1 MLLRNFATLKE
12 MKDLSN
18 YRKSYEKSELLENS
32 ISENPIGLFSKWFQ
46 EAEEIGGSEEIN
58 AMTISTIGL
67 DGFPKNRVVLLKQL
81 TSDGFVFFTNYES
94 EKGKAIAENS
104 NVCLSFFW
112 HNSERQ
118 VIIKG
123 IASKTSTQI
132 SDDYFHSRPIGSQIG
147 AVASHQS
154 EVILNREVLENKVS
168 SLEKELQ
175 GKEIARPEYWGGY
188 IVKPQE
194 IEFWQGRPNRLHDR
208 IRYKFQD
215 GNWKIERLSS

>member
-1 MLLRNFATLKE
+1 

-32 ISENPIGLFSKWFQ
+32 IPDNPIGLFSKWFQ

-94 EKGKAIAENS
+94 EKGKAIAENP

-123 IASKTSTQI
+123 VASKTSEQI
-132 SDDYFHSRPIGSQIG
+132 SDDYFYSRPIGSQIG
-147 AVASHQS
+147 AIASHQS
-154 EVILNREVLENKVS
+154 EVILNREILENKVV
-168 SLEKELQ
+168 SLEKNLQ
-175 GKEIARPEYWGGY
+175 GKEIVRPEYWGGY
-188 IVKPQE
+188 LVKPQE

-208 IRYKFQD
+208 IRYNLQD
-215 GNWKIERLSS
+215 RNWTIERLSS

>member
-1 MLLRNFATLKE
+1 

-18 YRKSYEKSELLENS
+18 YRKSYEKSELLESS

-81 TSDGFVFFTNYES
+81 TTDGFVFFTNYES
-94 EKGKAIAENS
+94 EKGKAIAKNP

-123 IASKTSTQI
+123 VASKTSAQI
-132 SDDYFHSRPIGSQIG
+132 SDTYFHSRPIASQIG
-147 AVASHQS
+147 AVASCQS
-154 EVILNREVLENKVS
+154 EVISNREILESKVI
-168 SLEKELQ
+168 SLEKELE
-175 GKEIARPEYWGGY
+175 GKEINRPEYWGGY

-208 IRYKFQD
+208 IRYTFQD